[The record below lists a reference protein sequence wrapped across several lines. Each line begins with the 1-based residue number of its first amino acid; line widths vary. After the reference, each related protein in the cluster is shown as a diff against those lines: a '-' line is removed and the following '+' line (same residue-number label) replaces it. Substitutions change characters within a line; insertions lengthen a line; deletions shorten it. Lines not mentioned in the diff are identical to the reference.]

1 MISGD
6 DLEQLYLEARDDVY
20 RYLIHLGLN
29 PAQAQDTT
37 QDVFLRLHR
46 AVQAGDDIRQARA
59 WVFRVA
65 HNLGLNE
72 KQRKGNQSVAIDAQA
87 NFPVT
92 DPSPTVEEAALERE
106 RHRRLQDAMER
117 LSPQQRQCLYLRA
130 EGLRYAEIAQSLGI
144 AVSTVAEF
152 VSRATARLRKEV
164 A

>member
-1 MISGD
+1 MNSGSE
-6 DLEQLYLEARDDVY
+6 LEQLYVEARDDVY
-20 RYLIHLGLN
+20 RYLINLGLN

-46 AVQAGDDIRQARA
+46 ACRAGEAIRQPRA

-65 HNLGLNE
+65 HNLGINE
-72 KQRKGNQSVAIDAQA
+72 KQRRGNQSVALDGQQGP
-87 NFPVT
+87 PVT
-92 DPSPTVEEAALERE
+92 AAGPTVEEAALEKE
-106 RHRRLQDAMER
+106 RRQRLQRAIEG

>member
-1 MISGD
+1 MNSGSE
-6 DLEQLYLEARDDVY
+6 LEQLYLEARDDVY
-20 RYLIHLGLN
+20 RYLISLGLS
-29 PAQAQDTT
+29 PVQAQDTA

-46 AVQAGDDIRQARA
+46 AFRAGEEIRQPRA

-65 HNLGLNE
+65 HNLGINE
-72 KQRKGNQSVAIDAQA
+72 KQRKGNQSVALDGQQGL
-87 NFPVT
+87 PVT
-92 DPSPTVEEAALERE
+92 ASGPTVEQAALDKE
-106 RHRRLQDAMER
+106 RRLRLRQAMEG

-130 EGLRYAEIAQSLGI
+130 EGLRYTEIAQSLGI